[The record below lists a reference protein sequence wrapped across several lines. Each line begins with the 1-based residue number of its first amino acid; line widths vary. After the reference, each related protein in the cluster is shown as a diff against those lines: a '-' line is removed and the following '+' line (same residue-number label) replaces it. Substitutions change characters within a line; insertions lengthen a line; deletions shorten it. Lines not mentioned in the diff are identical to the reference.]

1 TYWPDGH
8 VAPNIPFVNRLD
20 AAAALWRAGK
30 IKYVIASGNRTGA
43 YDEPTAIRDGLVER
57 GVPAE
62 IIYRDFAGY
71 RTLDSLLRARD
82 IYGVKRLVIVS
93 QKSHDERALFLGR
106 ALGIDAWGLAVRE
119 EEPDG
124 PSLLERLTVAGQA
137 LLAWWDVAVA
147 TPARERGQKVAI
159 GVDPVNSR
167 SRASPTM
174 SLSPGTGEIT
184 GLPAKWLSRLRQT
197 MAVMRRGA
205 CSVPPPKCGVITR
218 LSRPSS
224 SVPV

>member
-1 TYWPDGH
+1 VRRVASLLLLVGLAPVLGVAALAWFERHEQIVEAAPRLTSDPQKVPHVDVALVPGTGPLTYWPDGH

-159 GVDPVNSR
+159 GVDPVN
-167 SRASPTM
+167 
-174 SLSPGTGEIT
+174 
-184 GLPAKWLSRLRQT
+184 
-197 MAVMRRGA
+197 
-205 CSVPPPKCGVITR
+205 
-218 LSRPSS
+218 
-224 SVPV
+224 